1 MVVHYPLI
9 MRYLL
14 WVLRARFP
22 MNSWLVVEPLWK
34 ILVKLEVF
42 PNFRG
47 ENKKCLKPPT
57 SLLWGLRARF
67 PMNSVFSTRPKLPQN
82 GLDSSCG
89 WRVPQPATGATR
101 NTRGAR
107 GMWISILQQ
116 VRIRPEKRSVQV
128 GSSNGWNLKIHG
140 WSTYPPRVT
149 YHPHQKYG
157 LMMRAY
163 ENHWFP
169 LIRPAIKPLVL
180 RGVG

>member
-1 MVVHYPLI
+1 MLDSQWIPG
-9 MRYLL
+9 
-14 WVLRARFP
+14 W
-22 MNSWLVVEPLWK
+22 WLNQPLWK

-57 SLLWGLRARF
+57 SLLWVLRARF
-67 PMNSVFSTRPKLPQN
+67 PMNSVFSHKAQATAKWSWLLLWVKGSAAGRPGHPEHQRCARDVDFHL
-82 GLDSSCG
+82 
-89 WRVPQPATGATR
+89 ATSPDPTWKKKFR
-101 NTRGAR
+101 LEVVT
-107 GMWISILQQ
+107 
-116 VRIRPEKRSVQV
+116 
-128 GSSNGWNLKIHG
+128 WNLKIHG

-149 YHPHQKYG
+149 YTPHH

-169 LIRPAIKPLVL
+169 LIRLAIKPLFL